1 LPNGQFRPQTQ
12 VLAANQQES
21 DFNSMFSQ
29 SHARPICQFHILSRN
44 GCFSSAR
51 KLMEKKEF
59 MHEGDFPKEERKKWG
74 TLLKEICFLLD
85 LMIRFS
91 ACLCTREKKVGFLLF
106 FGGVP
111 AVVFM

>member
-51 KLMEKKEF
+51 KLTEKKEF
-59 MHEGDFPKEERKKWG
+59 MLEGDFPKEERKKNEELYW
-74 TLLKEICFLLD
+74 KKSVSCWIWWFDFLRAFARGKKKLGF
-85 LMIRFS
+85 FS
-91 ACLCTREKKVGFLLF
+91 F
-106 FGGVP
+106 FWSLQ
-111 AVVFM
+111 